1 MSLRRAGRGS
11 LGGYPGD
18 AEAYRRRFV
27 VMVHCVLA
35 TGFQRLVA
43 ARLAKKEETAITGL
57 LVEQMRSLV
66 AGRDC
71 PRGAQH
77 FSVHDDRP
85 EGTDGLEG
93 KRRPRIDIVVER
105 TGTGPRPQFHF
116 EAKRLNR
123 SDSVAEYVGEEGM
136 GCFLSGK
143 YAKGEPD
150 AGMLGYV
157 QEGTPETWSQRLRE
171 KLAVESVAW
180 VQHSLHVSLPHS
192 YRSSHTRDGQPF
204 ELFHVLLVCG

>member
-1 MSLRRAGRGS
+1 
-11 LGGYPGD
+11 
-18 AEAYRRRFV
+18 
-27 VMVHCVLA
+27 MVHHVLA

-43 ARLAKKEETAITGL
+43 ATLAKKEETAITGL
-57 LVEQMRSLV
+57 LVEQMRAFV
-66 AGRDC
+66 ASRDC

-85 EGTDGLEG
+85 EGTNGLEG

-105 TGTGPRPQFHF
+105 TGMGTRPKFHF
-116 EAKRLNR
+116 EAKRLDR
-123 SDSVAEYVGEEGM
+123 SDSVAEYVGEDGM

-157 QEGTPETWSQRLRE
+157 QQGTPETWAQRLRE
-171 KLAVESVAW
+171 KLATESVAW
-180 VQHSLHVSLPHS
+180 AQHSLHVSLPHS

-204 ELFHVLLVCG
+204 GLFHVLLVCA